1 MGKTTYFNNTTH
13 IKNLAPDIVYFVNI
27 YVTIRILHLY
37 FVFLLNLPILFP
49 MCFQYFFDT
58 KTPLVL
64 WLNT

>member
-49 MCFQYFFDT
+49 MCF
-58 KTPLVL
+58 
-64 WLNT
+64 